1 MKNIILILLFIFL
14 PAAAFAEALAE
25 DRPHWSAEVKGG
37 TFAPEIDDWAKFYG
51 DSSTGQFEAS
61 LAYKILRQVEAG
73 VAIGRIRD
81 GGQGLAPLHS
91 AATGTAGTTIYGGH
105 ISYKLFPVS
114 VFVVLR
120 GVFTE
125 NQWVVP
131 YVGGG
136 WTRMY
141 YKEELSAQPTVK
153 GYTDG
158 SHVRAGLQLLLDV
171 FDERAATNMFRDYG
185 VFHTYFFVEGQR
197 TRAMIN
203 DLTGKSIDLGG
214 TSVLGGLLFEF

>member
-1 MKNIILILLFIFL
+1 
-14 PAAAFAEALAE
+14 
-25 DRPHWSAEVKGG
+25 
-37 TFAPEIDDWAKFYG
+37 
-51 DSSTGQFEAS
+51 
-61 LAYKILRQVEAG
+61 

-105 ISYKLFPVS
+105 ISYQLFPVN

-120 GVFTE
+120 GVFSE

-131 YVGGG
+131 YIGGG

-141 YKEELSAQPTVK
+141 YKEVISLQPTVK

-185 VFHTYFFVEGQR
+185 VFHTYLFVEGQR

>member
-37 TFAPEIDDWAKFYG
+37 TFTPEIDGWAAYYG
-51 DSSTGQFEAS
+51 DSSTGQFEAT

-81 GGQGLAPLHS
+81 AGKGTALIHS
-91 AATGTAGTTIYGGH
+91 QLTGTAGTTIYGGH
-105 ISYKLFPVS
+105 VDYRLYPVN

-120 GVFTE
+120 GVFSE

-141 YKEELSAQPTVK
+141 YKIGQNLQPTVK

-185 VFHTYFFVEGQR
+185 VFHTYLFVEGQR

>member
-1 MKNIILILLFIFL
+1 ML
-14 PAAAFAEALAE
+14 PAVASAEAPVA
-25 DRPHWSAEVKGG
+25 DRPHWSVEVKGG
-37 TFAPEIDDWAKFYG
+37 TFVPDIADWATYYG
-51 DSSTGQFEAS
+51 ERSTGQLEGT

-73 VAIGRIRD
+73 VAVGRIRD
-81 GGQGLAPLHS
+81 GGQGWAPLHS
-91 AATGTAGTTIYGGH
+91 AATGTTTYGGY
-105 ISYKLFPVS
+105 INYQLFPVN

-120 GVFTE
+120 GIFTE

-141 YKEELSAQPTVK
+141 YQEELSRQDKVR

-158 SHVRAGLQLLLDV
+158 YHARAGLQLLLDV

-185 VFHTYFFVEGQR
+185 VYHTYLFVEAQR
-197 TRAMIN
+197 TRAMIE
-203 DLTGKSIDLGG
+203 TVATASSPSESINLGG
-214 TSVLGGLLFEF
+214 TSWLGGLLFEF

>member
-1 MKNIILILLFIFL
+1 LKNIILILLFILL
-14 PAAAFAEALAE
+14 PVAAFAEAPVE

-37 TFAPEIDDWAKFYG
+37 AFAPDIAHWATYYG
-51 DSSTGQFEAS
+51 ERSAGQFEAT

-81 GGQGLAPLHS
+81 GGKGLAPLHS
-91 AATGTAGTTIYGGH
+91 AATGTTTFGGR
-105 ISYKLFPVS
+105 INYQLFPVN

-120 GVFTE
+120 GVFSE

-141 YKEELSAQPTVK
+141 YKEEISLQPSVK

-185 VFHTYFFVEGQR
+185 VYHTYFFIEGQR

-203 DLTGKSIDLGG
+203 EVSGGLINLGG